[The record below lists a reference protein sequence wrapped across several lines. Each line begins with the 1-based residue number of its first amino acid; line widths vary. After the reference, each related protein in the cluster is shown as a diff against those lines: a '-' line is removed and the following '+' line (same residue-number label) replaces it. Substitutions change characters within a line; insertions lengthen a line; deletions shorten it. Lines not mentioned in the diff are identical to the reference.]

1 MHLTIGPMVG
11 QGLAYSGFAAVIW
24 PSIPLVIPSQLIGFG
39 YGVVTAIQNAG
50 LAIFPLIIAA
60 IYEDSDSKYIP
71 NVEYFFVSLAVFGT
85 VIGFYL
91 NFYDYTHNSI
101 FNSPNKFKEVLVGD
115 SAQSNDRR
123 ASRTMSAEKNFTI
136 HGEVHRAL
144 STDPDS
150 RPPALFGEKD
160 YR

>member
-1 MHLTIGPMVG
+1 MIG

-50 LAIFPLIIAA
+50 LATFPLIIAA
-60 IYEDSDSKYIP
+60 IYEDADNSYIP
-71 NVEYFFVSLAVFGT
+71 DVEYFFVSLAVFGT

-91 NFYDYTHNSI
+91 NYYDYTHNSI
-101 FNSPNKFKEVLVGD
+101 FNSPNKFKEVNAL
-115 SAQSNDRR
+115 STDRR

-144 STDPDS
+144 STDPES
-150 RPPALFGEKD
+150 RPPVLFS
-160 YR
+160 